1 MIDYKKILED
11 LIDNLN
17 NEMEDDG
24 RKHSVY
30 SLCADINEIVHQAE
44 RNLLKAEIDDVFG
57 SKLDYIKELSTIE
70 EAESYVN
77 TYFVFNKGIYTFMT
91 QLDYVSGATELFN
104 NYFDN
109 MHFIF
114 NYLYN
119 EVKTRINYVKEK
131 ESIQE
136 EYDPTKKDEEND

>member
-17 NEMEDDG
+17 NEMDDG
-24 RKHSVY
+24 RKYSVY

-44 RNLLKAEIDDVFG
+44 INVLKAEVDEIFG
-57 SKLDYIKELSTIE
+57 FKFEDIQNSSSVE
-70 EAESYVN
+70 EAETTAYQS
-77 TYFVFNKGIYTFMT
+77 FIFNKGIFTFMEN
-91 QLDYVSGATELFN
+91 LKYCFGAKELFN

-109 MHFIF
+109 MHFIY
-114 NYLYN
+114 NYIYN

-131 ESIQE
+131 EAIQE

>member
-17 NEMEDDG
+17 NEMDDDG

-44 RNLLKAEIDDVFG
+44 MNVLKAEIDEVFG
-57 SKLDYIKELSTIE
+57 FKFEDIQNSSSVE
-70 EAESYVN
+70 EAETTAKQHFIFS
-77 TYFVFNKGIYTFMT
+77 KGIFTFMNH
-91 QLDYVSGATELFN
+91 LEYCFGATELFN
-104 NYFDN
+104 KYFDN
-109 MHFIF
+109 AHSIY
-114 NYLYN
+114 NYIYN

-131 ESIQE
+131 EAIQE